1 MSLFMGYPPIYMIGV
16 IAVLLSI
23 LAFCRNDTIWGT
35 LIKMFNVFFAT
46 MIAVNFFEPVAN
58 LLDGFMSA
66 MAYYNDMI
74 AFFLIFC
81 ITMEIL
87 VEISNRLSKV
97 NVAFSSK
104 TNIIGNY
111 ILLFVLFVGFYSV
124 SAFVFMAA
132 LPEAPRVSDGYHY
145 PPTLNFLQYTSR
157 TSLKPMGADAHQFE
171 IDKFLTNQN
180 GRNCAIYS
188 SVTSQD
194 GSWKFSGGTSPNVQ

>member
-46 MIAVNFFEPVAN
+46 MVAVNFFEPVAN
-58 LLDGFMSA
+58 MFDGFMSA

-81 ITMEIL
+81 VTMEIL

-97 NVAFSSK
+97 NVAFSAK
-104 TNIIGNY
+104 TNLIGNY

-124 SAFVFMAA
+124 SAFVFMTA
-132 LPEAPRVSDGYHY
+132 LPEAPRVANEYRY

-157 TSLKPMGADAHQFE
+157 TSLKPMGAEPHQFE
-171 IDKFLTNQN
+171 VATFLKNQN
-180 GRNCAIYS
+180 GRN
-188 SVTSQD
+188 
-194 GSWKFSGGTSPNVQ
+194 